1 MAESKGYVYVVS
13 CPGIKGASWV
23 KVGQAKDVG
32 KRISTFNTANPEDF
46 VVHATFHTADMG
58 GAELQMHLQIKTLV
72 GAKCAKKEWFSIGA
86 EKAVAALR
94 NVARVRKEMDGFVEY
109 RDGEPVTKYDK
120 NGKAEKIAMK
130 VGKELA
136 SKVFTIKSKNAEVR
150 MRVEQG
156 GYVVLKGSPALDQ
169 VASFAHPDK
178 NGRPS
183 SEFSKRIALEAD
195 GKIADGRFTEDCKF
209 SSPSLAAGVALGRSS
224 NGRTE
229 WKDADGKPLG
239 DFIGKGRIV

>member
-13 CPGIKGASWV
+13 CPGIKGANWV
-23 KVGQAKDVG
+23 KVGRATDWKE
-32 KRISTFNTANPEDF
+32 RMRTFNTANPEDF
-46 VVHATFHTADMG
+46 VLHATLHTANNDLV
-58 GAELQMHLQIKTLV
+58 ERQIHKQIKTLV
-72 GAKCAKKEWFSIGA
+72 GAECKKKEWFSIGA
-86 EKAVAALR
+86 KRAVEALR
-94 NVARVRKEMDGFVEY
+94 NIAEGREEMDGFVEY
-109 RDGEPVTKYDK
+109 RDGEPFTKYNKD
-120 NGKAEKIAMK
+120 GAAEKIAMK

-156 GYVVLKGSPALDQ
+156 GYVVLKDSPALPQ
-169 VASFAHPDK
+169 VESFMRPDK

-183 SEFSKRIALEAD
+183 SEFNKRTALEAD
-195 GKIADGRFTEDCKF
+195 GTISEGRFTKDCRF

-229 WKDADGKPLG
+229 WKDADGRPLG
-239 DFIGKGRIV
+239 DFIGKGWKV